1 MDFVAPSTN
10 QSAMEKEMRTLKRE
24 NSTLVRENS
33 ALANALKAGVSNGID
48 EEDDKSDGAPEG
60 SDEEAKSAASPSAAN
75 EGSGSKKRARD
86 QSEKTE
92 DRDDD
97 DDDDDEDDSDGSVT
111 SQRNARAR
119 LQRVSTPTAPK
130 QTGKKAKLTKSS
142 MAKHNK
148 KKSSGGE
155 RKKSRV
161 NFSVDEELAILNGVE
176 SYDGRISWK
185 GILEDNK
192 HIFQPCR
199 TATHI
204 QEKYKN
210 MQKKEA
216 QQKLAKDTGGKK
228 WLE

>member
-1 MDFVAPSTN
+1 MA
-10 QSAMEKEMRTLKRE
+10 QSAMMEKEMRNLKRE

-48 EEDDKSDGAPEG
+48 EEDGKSDIGAPEG
-60 SDEEAKSAASPSAAN
+60 SDEEAKSAASSSAALPN
-75 EGSGSKKRARD
+75 EGSDSKKRARD

-92 DRDDD
+92 DGDDEEDDD
-97 DDDDDEDDSDGSVT
+97 DDSDGSVT

-130 QTGKKAKLTKSS
+130 QTAKKAKLTKSS
-142 MAKHNK
+142 MAKHNT

-161 NFSVDEELAILNGVE
+161 NFTVDEELAILNGVA

-216 QQKLAKDTGGKK
+216 QQKLAQDTGGKK